1 MARFFSNPKP
11 IPALVA
17 DHISL
22 PVNRCTWGISR
33 RGYAAAAAPGVAATA
48 AGGGGGGGGRSGAV
62 VKKQG
67 EQTGKATSSWVP
79 DPVTGYYRPENL
91 ADEIDVVDLRN
102 MLLRHKN

>member
-1 MARFFSNPKP
+1 MARFFSNAKP
-11 IPALVA
+11 LPTLVA

-22 PVNRCTWGISR
+22 PVNR
-33 RGYAAAAAPGVAATA
+33 RGYAAAAVQGVAATA
-48 AGGGGGGGGRSGAV
+48 AGGGGGAAAGRSGAV
-62 VKKQG
+62 VNKQG

-102 MLLRHKN
+102 MLLKHKH